1 MWCSM
6 CLYGILIQRVSC
18 LNLDS
23 QGFNLP
29 IPNCRIIKND
39 IYHFVNGEWVY
50 VLLFYVKFE

>member
-1 MWCSM
+1 M

-18 LNLDS
+18 LNLDT

-50 VLLFYVKFE
+50 VSLFYVKFE